1 MVDNFVNSERSLTA
15 SVPATMLKR
24 AVVSGGQQVLRSFK
38 PKIQA
43 TKPKDTAKMVADGVV
58 VGLLGCIL
66 VPKVGWAQLRLLK
79 RSKLRIVRKAPACW
93 LQRSSIQWRRLEVSH
108 IQCARMVN
116 AGSSLTRCLSQ
127 IVASVGAIAEI
138 LLRLKAKVRHAAC
151 CA

>member
-1 MVDNFVNSERSLTA
+1 
-15 SVPATMLKR
+15 MLKR

-79 RSKLRIVRKAPACW
+79 RSSC
-93 LQRSSIQWRRLEVSH
+93 E
-108 IQCARMVN
+108 
-116 AGSSLTRCLSQ
+116 
-127 IVASVGAIAEI
+127 
-138 LLRLKAKVRHAAC
+138 
-151 CA
+151 